1 LILIGSGQRPSTRRL
16 PAILSFKTNLKFQKT
31 ELDHFAHGCRFGENS
46 MRHKRFTRLEYS
58 TTTASILFG
67 SLLVAILLYASSA
80 AQQPHPFVEPP
91 ADLIPRAPA
100 NPMLPSIFIISD
112 STADY
117 HLDRDHEGAA
127 AIQGWGDFFPAFFD
141 PTKVNVVNAARGGR
155 STRTY
160 MTEGL
165 WNTVLA
171 QMKPNDVVLLQL
183 GQNDIFELNDRIA
196 RGTIPG
202 IGDESQEIDNQVTH
216 KHETVHTFGWYLRK
230 YIQDTRAKGAIPIV
244 MSLTTRNVWKDGHVE
259 VGVSGYREW
268 SRTIAEQEHRTDFVD
283 VSTIIAREY
292 EKLGQT
298 KVAGLFHTREPV
310 HMTTPGAFLAAQC
323 TVAGLKALL
332 DAPVSQFLSN
342 LGQQVSSATE
352 LSFKWPA
359 NPKLPTLWII
369 GDSTVRNG
377 DGEGTD
383 GLWGWGDEIAPS
395 FDSTRLNVVNRAVG
409 GRSSRTYY
417 TMHWPLL
424 LPSIQSGDFVI
435 MQFGHNDSGA
445 PDDKSRARAVLPG
458 IGDETREIL
467 NPITGMHEVVHTYGW
482 YLRQFIAE
490 TRQKGA
496 TPLLC
501 SLVPRKV
508 WVDGMIKREDYARWA
523 AEAAHAEKV
532 PFLDLNQII
541 ANQYEQ
547 LGTEKVETFFG
558 DPNTHTTLEG
568 AKKNAQAVIQAL
580 KALQPDPLSEYLS
593 SSASQPQP

>member
-1 LILIGSGQRPSTRRL
+1 MQNKRLIKLQSFIPLLLFTFLIIAGLFRPALEAQET
-16 PAILSFKTNLKFQKT
+16 PAGIK
-31 ELDHFAHGCRFGENS
+31 
-46 MRHKRFTRLEYS
+46 
-58 TTTASILFG
+58 
-67 SLLVAILLYASSA
+67 
-80 AQQPHPFVEPP
+80 PP
-91 ADLIPRAPA
+91 ADFIPRTPA
-100 NPMLPSIFIISD
+100 NPSLPSIFIISD
-112 STADY
+112 STADF
-117 HLDRDHEGAA
+117 HPDRDHEGAA

-165 WNTVLA
+165 WDKVLA
-171 QMKPNDVVLLQL
+171 EMKPNDVVLIQL
-183 GQNDIFELNDRIA
+183 GQNDVFALNDKIA

-202 IGDESQEIDNQVTH
+202 IGDELQEIDNQATH
-216 KHETVHTFGWYLRK
+216 KHETVHSFGWYLRK
-230 YIQDTRAKGAIPIV
+230 YVQDTRAKGAIPIV

-283 VSTIIAREY
+283 VSAVIAREY
-292 EKLGQT
+292 EKLGQA

-323 TVAGLKALL
+323 TVAGLKALM
-332 DAPVSQFLSN
+332 DAPVSQYLSN
-342 LGQQVSSATE
+342 LGEQVPSATE
-352 LSFKWPA
+352 LSLKWPA
-359 NPKLPTLWII
+359 NPKLPTLWLI

-377 DGEGTD
+377 DGEGTG
-383 GLWGWGDEIAPS
+383 GLWGWGDEIAPF
-395 FDSTRLNVVNRAVG
+395 FDSAQLNVVNRAVG

-424 LPSIQSGDFVI
+424 LPFIHSGDFVI

-458 IGDETREIL
+458 VGDETREIA

-490 TRQKGA
+490 TRKKGA

-508 WVDGMIKREDYARWA
+508 WVGGKIRREDYAKWA
-523 AEAAHAEKV
+523 AEVALTEKV

-541 ANQYEQ
+541 ATQYEQ
-547 LGTEKVETFFG
+547 LGKDKVDAFFG
-558 DPNTHTTLEG
+558 DPNTHTTLDG
-568 AKKNAQAVIQAL
+568 AKMNAQAVIQAL
-580 KALQPDPLSEYLS
+580 RALPSDPLSAYLS
-593 SSASQPQP
+593 IGSASQP